1 MTLPFIPVPESLKA
15 YSLEGYMQG
24 NPEAIILLVHTATFG
39 GIYAV
44 AWWPSAATAV
54 TQNLSPSTEEYI
66 LNKNLNPG
74 FARVRR
80 SPRKQHKSI
89 ALRGF

>member
-1 MTLPFIPVPESLKA
+1 
-15 YSLEGYMQG
+15 MQG

-66 LNKNLNPG
+66 LNKTSTQDLQG
-74 FARVRR
+74 
-80 SPRKQHKSI
+80 SGD
-89 ALRGF
+89 LRENNINQLLFGDSRGLPTDNIQI